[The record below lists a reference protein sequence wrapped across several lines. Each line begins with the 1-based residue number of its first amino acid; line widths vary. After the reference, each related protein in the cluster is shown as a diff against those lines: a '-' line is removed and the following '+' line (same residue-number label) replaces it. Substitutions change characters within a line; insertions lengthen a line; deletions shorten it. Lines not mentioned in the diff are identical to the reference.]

1 MSYDVERRYRVWLW
15 LAPHDAPRLWNWAVW
30 SRIEPSL
37 RPLVRSDRG
46 ETIVEAHHFA
56 NKKRRTQSLRWK
68 AAAHERWTHRS
79 PKSASTEPTFD
90 GMRAFAPSLDLCDER
105 PFDAML
111 ALDDLPGGGRP
122 ASTR

>member
-1 MSYDVERRYRVWLW
+1 MSRRIT
-15 LAPHDAPRLWNWAVW
+15 
-30 SRIEPSL
+30 SR
-37 RPLVRSDRG
+37 
-46 ETIVEAHHFA
+46 

-111 ALDDLPGGGRP
+111 ALDDSRRWTTGEHPLRYSWSPLLAIAEDTGIDARSGLP
-122 ASTR
+122 